1 MKKALVTGASGFVGK
16 NLINRLVNEGF
27 EIVSLEKIDIKTVEI
42 ESQIFSLIDKF
53 NPLVI
58 FHVGALAN
66 TLEKN
71 VEYMMLYNYEF
82 TKLLSN
88 EANTHNIPLI
98 YSSSA
103 ANYGV
108 NGKYPANLYG
118 WSKYISED
126 YVLSK
131 GGVALRYFNVYGPGE
146 EHKGNMASFAYQAFT
161 RNLSGGRVSI
171 FPGNPK
177 RDFVYI
183 DDVIQANIDAFK
195 SYDSIAGRYYEVGS
209 GVASTFENVM
219 EVLGINYG
227 YTQES
232 SIPVGYQFYTCSD
245 PELWLPHWK
254 PKFDL
259 KSGLKTYISYLK
271 NN

>member
-1 MKKALVTGASGFVGK
+1 MKKALVTGASGFIGK
-16 NLINRLVNEGF
+16 NLTKRLVNEGF
-27 EIVSLEKIDIKTVEI
+27 EIISLEEINIKTVEI
-42 ESQIFSLIDKF
+42 KSQIFSLIKDS
-53 NPLVI
+53 NPSVI

-66 TLEKN
+66 TLEN
-71 VEYMMLYNYEF
+71 NIEYMMLYNYEV
-82 TKLLSN
+82 TKFLSS
-88 EANTHNIPLI
+88 EARSHNIPLI

-118 WSKYISED
+118 WSKYVSED

-161 RNLSGGRVSI
+161 RNSSEGRVNI

-183 DDVIQANIDAFK
+183 DDVIQANIDAFE
-195 SYDSIAGRYYEVGS
+195 SYDSIAGSYYEVGS

-219 EVLGINYG
+219 ETLGINYG
-227 YTQES
+227 YALES

-259 KSGLKTYISYLK
+259 KSGIKTYLAYLK

>member
-1 MKKALVTGASGFVGK
+1 MSTILVTGASGFIGK
-16 NLINRLVNEGF
+16 SLSKVLGNMGYQVIAF
-27 EIVSLEKIDIKTVEI
+27 EEEDIEPLKIDKQI
-42 ESQIFSLIDKF
+42 ESLLIDVK
-53 NPLVI
+53 PVAI
-58 FHVGALAN
+58 FHVGASVD
-66 TLEKN
+66 TLQTDIGY
-71 VEYMMLYNYEF
+71 VLLLNYEF
-82 TKLLSN
+82 TKYLSQK
-88 EANTHNIPLI
+88 ANFHDIPLI

-108 NGKYPANLYG
+108 NGKHPANLYG
-118 WSKYISED
+118 WSKYVSED

-161 RNLSGGRVSI
+161 RNSSEGHVNI

-183 DDVIQANIDAFK
+183 DDVIQANIDAFE

-219 EVLGINYG
+219 ETLGINYG
-227 YTQES
+227 YALES

-259 KSGLKTYISYLK
+259 KSGIKTYLTYLR
-271 NN
+271 NI